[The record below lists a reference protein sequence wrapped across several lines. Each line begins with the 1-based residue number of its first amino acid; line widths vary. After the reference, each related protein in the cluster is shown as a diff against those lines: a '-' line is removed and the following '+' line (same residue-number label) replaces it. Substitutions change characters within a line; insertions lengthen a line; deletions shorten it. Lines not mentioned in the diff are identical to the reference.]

1 MAETTHVKE
10 EARRIVESLPENA
23 TWADVARLVSER
35 QRIEEGISD
44 LDEGRL
50 WSSDQIRDKLGI
62 PK

>member
-10 EARRIVESLPENA
+10 EARRIVESLPEDA

-44 LDEGRL
+44 LDEGRV